1 MKQNDFFPENIVSI
15 NGLDLNTKSYKE
27 MWEVRVVEEG
37 LGWGGVKL
45 LTIFAFGSFLLK
57 V

>member
-27 MWEVRVVEEG
+27 MWEVRVVEEV